1 MPFGAHETMEVHEV
15 LAEKLNMIS
24 HFNLYAMQTKN
35 PQLKNMI
42 MRHQQEEIKSYD
54 AIVTY
59 THDYTQFNPIPPNT
73 SVSNIQPNQIQ
84 YGLDNPTMLAP
95 ETNATLNDYEV
106 ATAMLLCHKNA
117 AANGVK
123 AALEVADPNVRQ
135 MLTNSAMNCVNQ
147 AYEVFLF
154 MNQQGL
160 YQVPTVKDHTAKT
173 YLHSYQ
179 PSSEGL
185 KAQYTMQQAGQNQ
198 GQDNPMKA
206 YMQPPTT
213 QAPAGYMNAATPSQS
228 YQPQGQMG
236 GGQGQN
242 FGAMGGMH
250 AGGSMG
256 QQHNMNPSG
265 QQQKSFGQSGNMNM
279 PPGYQTNMH
288 SYQGNQ
294 KFNH

>member
-1 MPFGAHETMEVHEV
+1 MPFGAHESMEVHEV
-15 LAEKLNMIS
+15 LAEKMNMIS

-35 PQLKNMI
+35 PELKNMI
-42 MRHQQEEIKSYD
+42 MRHQQEEINSYD

-73 SVSNIQPNQIQ
+73 SVSNIKPDQIQ

-106 ATAMLLCHKNA
+106 ASAMLLCHKNA

-123 AALEVADPNVRQ
+123 AALEIADPNLRQ

-160 YQVPTVKDHTAKT
+160 YQVPTIKDHTAKT

-185 KAQYTMQQAGQNQ
+185 KAQYTMQAGQNQ
-198 GQDNPMKA
+198 GQDNPMRA
-206 YMQPPTT
+206 YMQQPTT
-213 QAPAGYMNAATPSQS
+213 QAPVSYMNTATPTQG
-228 YQPQGQMG
+228 YHPPGQMG
-236 GGQGQN
+236 GGQVQN
-242 FGAMGGMH
+242 YGAMH
-250 AGGSMG
+250 AGNTMG
-256 QQHNMNPSG
+256 QQHNMSPTG
-265 QQQKSFGQSGNMNM
+265 QQPKTFGQSGNMNM
-279 PPGYQTNMH
+279 PSGYQSNMQA
-288 SYQGNQ
+288 YQGNQ

>member
-15 LAEKLNMIS
+15 LAEKMNMIS

-35 PQLKNMI
+35 PELKSMI
-42 MRHQQEEIKSYD
+42 MRHQQEEIQSYD
-54 AIVTY
+54 SLVKY
-59 THDYTQFNPIPPNT
+59 THDYTQFTPIPPNT
-73 SVSNIQPNQIQ
+73 SVSNIKPDQIQ
-84 YGLDNPTMLAP
+84 YGLDNPSMLAP

-123 AALEVADPNVRQ
+123 AALEIADPNLRQ

-160 YQVPTVKDHTAKT
+160 YQVPTIKDHTAKT

-185 KAQYTMQQAGQNQ
+185 KAQYTMQGGQNL
-198 GQDNPMKA
+198 GQDNPMKP
-206 YMQPPTT
+206 YMQQTTT
-213 QAPAGYMNAATPSQS
+213 QAPTNYMNAATPTQGYPSS
-228 YQPQGQMG
+228 GQMG
-236 GGQGQN
+236 GGHGQN
-242 FGAMGGMH
+242 LGAMGGMPT
-250 AGGSMG
+250 GGSMG
-256 QQHNMNPSG
+256 QQQSMN
-265 QQQKSFGQSGNMNM
+265 SFGQTMKTYGESGNMNT
-279 PPGYQTNMH
+279 PPGYQTTMH

>member
-15 LAEKLNMIS
+15 LAEKMNMIS

-35 PQLKNMI
+35 PELKNMI

-54 AIVTY
+54 TIVTY

-73 SVSNIQPNQIQ
+73 SVSNIKPDQIQ
-84 YGLDNPTMLAP
+84 YGLDNPSMLAP

-106 ATAMLLCHKNA
+106 ATAILLSHKNA

-123 AALEVADPNVRQ
+123 AALEIADPNLRQ

-160 YQVPTVKDHTAKT
+160 YQIPTIKDHTAKT

-179 PSSEGL
+179 PSSDGL
-185 KAQYTMQQAGQNQ
+185 KAQYTMQGGQHQ
-198 GQDNPMKA
+198 WQDNPMKA
-206 YMQPPTT
+206 YMQQPTT
-213 QAPAGYMNAATPSQS
+213 QAPTGYMNAAIPAQNYPPS
-228 YQPQGQMG
+228 GQMG
-236 GGQGQN
+236 GAQGHH
-242 FGAMGGMH
+242 FGAMGGMS
-250 AGGSMG
+250 AGGTMG
-256 QQHNMNPSG
+256 QQHNNPSG
-265 QQQKSFGQSGNMNM
+265 QQTKSYGQSGNMNM
-279 PPGYQTNMH
+279 APGYQPTTMN

>member
-15 LAEKLNMIS
+15 LAEKKNMIS

-35 PQLKNMI
+35 PELKNMI

-54 AIVTY
+54 TIVTY
-59 THDYTQFNPIPPNT
+59 THDYTHFNPISPNT
-73 SVSNIQPNQIQ
+73 SVSNIKPDQIQ
-84 YGLDNPTMLAP
+84 YGLDNPSMLAP
-95 ETNATLNDYEV
+95 ETNVTLNDYEV
-106 ATAMLLCHKNA
+106 ASAMLLCHKNA

-123 AALEVADPNVRQ
+123 AALEIADPNLRQ

-160 YQVPTVKDHTAKT
+160 YQVPTIKDHTAKT

-185 KAQYTMQQAGQNQ
+185 KAQYTMQAGQNQ

-206 YMQPPTT
+206 YMQQPTT
-213 QAPAGYMNAATPSQS
+213 QAPTGYMNASTPAQNYPPS
-228 YQPQGQMG
+228 GQMG
-236 GGQGQN
+236 GAQGHN
-242 FGAMGGMH
+242 FGAMGGMS
-250 AGGSMG
+250 AGGTMG

-265 QQQKSFGQSGNMNM
+265 QQTKSYGQSGNMNV
-279 PPGYQTNMH
+279 PPGYQPNMN

>member
-15 LAEKLNMIS
+15 LAEKMNMIS

-35 PQLKNMI
+35 PELKSMI
-42 MRHQQEEIKSYD
+42 MRHQQEEIQSYD
-54 AIVTY
+54 ALVKY
-59 THDYTQFNPIPPNT
+59 THDYTQFTPIPPNT
-73 SVSNIQPNQIQ
+73 SVSNIKPDQIQ
-84 YGLDNPTMLAP
+84 YGLDNPSMLAP
-95 ETNATLNDYEV
+95 ETNAALNDYEV

-123 AALEVADPNVRQ
+123 AALEIADPNLRQ

-160 YQVPTVKDHTAKT
+160 YQVPTIKDHTAKT

-185 KAQYTMQQAGQNQ
+185 KAQYTMQGNQNL
-198 GQDNPMKA
+198 GKDNPMKP
-206 YMQPPTT
+206 YMQQTT
-213 QAPAGYMNAATPSQS
+213 PQVPANYMNAATPAQS
-228 YQPQGQMG
+228 YPPSGQMG
-236 GGQGQN
+236 GGHSQN
-242 FGAMGGMH
+242 LGTMGSMPTGS
-250 AGGSMG
+250 SMG
-256 QQHNMNPSG
+256 QQQSMNASG
-265 QQQKSFGQSGNMNM
+265 QPMKTFGQSGNMNT
-279 PPGYQTNMH
+279 PPAYQTNMH
-288 SYQGNQ
+288 TYQGNQ